1 MIYYAW
7 SVNLHLTSLYW
18 KSTRLLQGFLRAHV
32 WAIKCSLP
40 KVHLKTKSYDLYCM
54 TVLRVSDT
62 VGCAFKGKA
71 STHKGEK
78 RKKRRWWWFRTQSKM
93 GSEKLDEERSKINVV
108 DTTKSL
114 LCRKFQHSNIEYIL
128 AFNLYAGN
136 FRSKCPFLNFDL
148 PPRWGHATPIRC
160 LQDDAFL
167 ARNPRP
173 DMAPKWGPREL
184 YLKIVAD

>member
-1 MIYYAW
+1 MCRHVVQLYNGTAQSTMQVHNGFINDKWWCIWAHTRTVTVTSLAFLIYHAW

-93 GSEKLDEERSKINVV
+93 GSAKLDEERSKINVV

-114 LCRKFQHSNIEYIL
+114 LCRKFQHNNIEYIL

-136 FRSKCPFLNFDL
+136 FRSKCPCLN
-148 PPRWGHATPIRC
+148 
-160 LQDDAFL
+160 
-167 ARNPRP
+167 
-173 DMAPKWGPREL
+173 
-184 YLKIVAD
+184 